1 MIGVDRVPE
10 RLARVKGRGAE
21 VIDLSAVDDVGEEV
35 RSLTQGRG
43 ADAVI
48 DAVGMEAHGSPVAEM
63 GQRLFNV
70 MPKRLSATIM
80 NKAGLDRMSA
90 IYTAIDAVAARRHR
104 LADRRVRRPVGPD
117 ADADHVRQAAPVP
130 DGPGEHQALGRRHHA
145 AGGRRRRPARDRGLR
160 DPPGPLA
167 EAPAAYEKFQKKQGG
182 TIKVVFKP

>member
-63 GQRLFNV
+63 GQKLFNV
-70 MPKRLSATIM
+70 MPKRLSRRDHEQGRAST
-80 NKAGLDRMSA
+80 GCRRSTPPSTRSA
-90 IYTAIDAVAARRHR
+90 AAARSR
-104 LADRRVRRPVGPD
+104 
-117 ADADHVRQAAPVP
+117 
-130 DGPGEHQALGRRHHA
+130 
-145 AGGRRRRPARDRGLR
+145 
-160 DPPGPLA
+160 
-167 EAPAAYEKFQKKQGG
+167 
-182 TIKVVFKP
+182 